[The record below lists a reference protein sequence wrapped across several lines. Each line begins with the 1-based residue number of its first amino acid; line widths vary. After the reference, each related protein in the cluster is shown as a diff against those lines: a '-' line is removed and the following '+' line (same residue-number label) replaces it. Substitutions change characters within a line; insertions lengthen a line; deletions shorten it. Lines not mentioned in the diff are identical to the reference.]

1 MNTTRTST
9 RYRPAPIN
17 WDVSGTPDDWTVRAR

>member
-1 MNTTRTST
+1 MKPTSTPT

-17 WDVSGTPDDWTVRAR
+17 WDASGAPDDWNVGTR